1 MMLKLYIAVV
11 LAVAVA
17 AAEATSGQSLHAPLL
32 PEKAEGKW
40 GDLGITANVNDYVD
54 ETISMLVPLIQQF
67 GLDPMDL
74 PDVEEGFEVR
84 YILVTYSA
92 WLKIHDGHM
101 SGLVN
106 VARSGDQTVNYF
118 AKMLRVRVELQFND
132 LEFVYQ
138 YLVKVM
144 RIGPTGGI
152 RGSLDRF
159 KVVTDILIDFNN
171 DEIHLQQFS
180 MNDIGY
186 IPIAYDST
194 YSTILEFQFP
204 ISGRLRVRLTGNPLT
219 DWLVNPT
226 IGAFV
231 RIFDNVIIK
240 VVEVNI
246 RNAIHAGISFI
257 NANLRQLI
265 DLLESYN

>member
-180 MNDIGY
+180 MNDIG
-186 IPIAYDST
+186 
-194 YSTILEFQFP
+194 
-204 ISGRLRVRLTGNPLT
+204 RLRVRLTGNPLT